1 MKILVVEDNDLK
13 YRRLLE
19 VLASCGLSSENV
31 TRSKNQRSALI
42 NLRLHHD
49 FVLLDMTFEVL
60 ENKSQTATL
69 QALAGLQV
77 MQYMRRTGLQTPT
90 VVVTQHSSFQQPG
103 TPVIPDI
110 ETLDTVL
117 KTNFPGLY
125 RGYVFMTETNDWR
138 EVLISH
144 LRSLNG

>member
-1 MKILVVEDNDLK
+1 
-13 YRRLLE
+13 
-19 VLASCGLSSENV
+19 
-31 TRSKNQRSALI
+31 
-42 NLRLHHD
+42 
-49 FVLLDMTFEVL
+49 MTFEVL

-90 VVVTQHSSFQQPG
+90 IVVTQHSSFQQPG

-125 RGYVFMTETNDWR
+125 RGYVFMTETNNWR

-144 LRSLNG
+144 LRPLNG